1 MNGPLDGLRVLD
13 LTRVLAGPLCTQ
25 LLGDLGADVIKI
37 ERPGLGDEAR
47 HFAPPYLRDEKGEES
62 GESAYFAGT
71 NRNKRSLTVNL
82 DDKAG
87 QELVRRFLT
96 GCDILVENFKTG
108 TLVKR
113 ELGYEQLKN
122 DFPRLIYCSVTGF
135 GQTGPYAERPGYDSL
150 IQAMGGI
157 MSITGEPD
165 GEPMK
170 VSVPIADIM
179 AGMYAAV
186 AVLAAVRHLQVTG
199 KGQFIDIG
207 MLDTQVA
214 WLSNQGM
221 NYLATGRNPERL
233 GNQHP
238 NILPY
243 QVVPTADSHIMV
255 TIGNDAAFNRF
266 CELSGCEHL
275 LQDERFNTNAAR
287 VRHRALVTET
297 LNRTFQSKPSAY
309 WLQHLER
316 MKIGCGPINTLEQV
330 FADQHVSARKMVL
343 EMDHPATGSAPI
355 KLIANPIK
363 LSETPVTY
371 RRPPPMLGQ
380 HTEDVLQGELELTAE
395 EISGLREK
403 GVV

>member
-47 HFAPPYLRDEKGEES
+47 HFAPPYLRGEHGEES
-62 GESAYFAGT
+62 AESAYFAGT
-71 NRNKRSLTVNL
+71 NRNKRSLALNL

-87 QELVRRFLT
+87 QELVRRLLA

-108 TLVKR
+108 TLAKR
-113 ELGYEQLKN
+113 GLGYEQLQN

-150 IQAMGGI
+150 IQAMGGV

-170 VSVPIADIM
+170 VGVPIADIM

-221 NYLATGRNPERL
+221 NYLATGQNPERL

-243 QVVPTADSHIMV
+243 QVVPTADGHVMV

-266 CELSGCEHL
+266 CELADCEHL

-287 VRHRALVTET
+287 VRNRTLVTET

-309 WLQHLER
+309 WLQNMER
-316 MKIGCGPINTLEQV
+316 MKIGCGPINTLAQV
-330 FADQHVSARKMVL
+330 FADQHVSAREMVL
-343 EMDHPATGSAPI
+343 EMAHPATGSAPI
-355 KLIANPIK
+355 KLIASPIK

-380 HTEDVLQGELELTAE
+380 HTEDVLQRELELTAE